1 MAEYLFQG
9 KLDNSVHEITYDQIC
24 ELYEDNKREEEEGR
38 KVTASS
44 YRGEN
49 FYDGKNDLQSFWEEV
64 SYRDPKTAGY
74 RIYYPHGVVIQQSA
88 RRNFYRGENYLYPE
102 SIPTLLRNLKKYDN
116 QKDREFYRF
125 VADMR
130 VAEFKA
136 FLRKFD
142 HVKNWNYCD
151 VLYDALAQHYGL
163 ETGWLDITNDFNV
176 ALFFATCCWKDG
188 KWEPLSKEQI
198 ETKNPYG
205 MIFHMPSNRMTM
217 RWLFA
222 INDFIQWTGKVVGK
236 NEKGKN
242 IVRQKDK
249 PDVVTRKNLVYPLGF
264 QPFMRCHMQS
274 GFGIY
279 MREPFP
285 LQEDSEFEKL
295 KFKQSEKLS
304 RKVFEL
310 MDGGKKIYPHEGLNQ
325 VQFVIDEIKN
335 MTEFSED
342 AFNEALYR
350 NHYYR
355 MEDRQQ
361 CLKDI
366 ENFEINGHKIKI
378 TTGHSWNLSS
388 GRRKKID
395 AAYNDFSLEKDY
407 GIQIIE
413 RKQVPGPSGMY
424 EPWMLASS
432 DDEPGIADFKVR
444 EHVEC
449 GDSIVTRYMM
459 DGLATM
465 MTAQLQDF

>member
-38 KVTASS
+38 KATASS

-188 KWEPLSKEQI
+188 KWEFLSKEQI
-198 ETKNPYG
+198 E
-205 MIFHMPSNRMTM
+205 
-217 RWLFA
+217 
-222 INDFIQWTGKVVGK
+222 
-236 NEKGKN
+236 
-242 IVRQKDK
+242 
-249 PDVVTRKNLVYPLGF
+249 
-264 QPFMRCHMQS
+264 
-274 GFGIY
+274 
-279 MREPFP
+279 
-285 LQEDSEFEKL
+285 
-295 KFKQSEKLS
+295 
-304 RKVFEL
+304 
-310 MDGGKKIYPHEGLNQ
+310 KKIFMG
-325 VQFVIDEIKN
+325 
-335 MTEFSED
+335 
-342 AFNEALYR
+342 
-350 NHYYR
+350 
-355 MEDRQQ
+355 
-361 CLKDI
+361 
-366 ENFEINGHKIKI
+366 
-378 TTGHSWNLSS
+378 
-388 GRRKKID
+388 
-395 AAYNDFSLEKDY
+395 
-407 GIQIIE
+407 
-413 RKQVPGPSGMY
+413 
-424 EPWMLASS
+424 
-432 DDEPGIADFKVR
+432 
-444 EHVEC
+444 
-449 GDSIVTRYMM
+449 
-459 DGLATM
+459 
-465 MTAQLQDF
+465 